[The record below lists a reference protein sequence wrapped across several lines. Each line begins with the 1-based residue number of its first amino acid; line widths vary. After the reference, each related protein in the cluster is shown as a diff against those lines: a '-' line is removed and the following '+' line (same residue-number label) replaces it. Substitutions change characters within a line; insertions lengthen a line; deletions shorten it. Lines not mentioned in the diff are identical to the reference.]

1 MSEKVKPKKPIGT
14 RYKRPK
20 YRNRST
26 TRRLPQ
32 PRINTDITPEVNFQ
46 LFIPNFQV
54 PGLKSERVPPI
65 QEEDEE
71 EENIQL
77 RVEEKFPVNNN
88 RGPQAADYDEEDF
101 SINDNRGLPGA
112 VKHKWYVNNNRG
124 PQAAAAAAASCYDDR
139 GPPRAAASLAS
150 AASCYDV
157 NRQSQ
162 ATSVEC
168 FNFNRE
174 TPRTS
179 RFNSDEY
186 KKSIYKELV
195 DRGDIPPK
203 EDDMIERT
211 FSSSN
216 IPNYVVATRRVET
229 PSLMQIS
236 LDMKDIEAKI
246 MGTRAI
252 CESKA
257 GIHLPVCVASAFTA
271 LGLMLPQQ
279 LINEIE
285 YQRKSEA
292 GIPDKLLLDYLY
304 RKNIITS
311 KTILDFKDEAELI
324 TKIQTLLKKGNSTII
339 SVYGGRHSMT
349 HMVLIVNAGPH
360 IDRSDRDR
368 SGVYCVDILADVIIE
383 LDGDDTPFIQYL
395 SKSDRETNSIF
406 VYNGL
411 TINEKRG
418 VKRKE
423 EEEEIHIRKK
433 KLKPSKKRRLEG
445 GRKTRKRVHL

>member
-1 MSEKVKPKKPIGT
+1 
-14 RYKRPK
+14 
-20 YRNRST
+20 
-26 TRRLPQ
+26 
-32 PRINTDITPEVNFQ
+32 
-46 LFIPNFQV
+46 
-54 PGLKSERVPPI
+54 
-65 QEEDEE
+65 
-71 EENIQL
+71 
-77 RVEEKFPVNNN
+77 
-88 RGPQAADYDEEDF
+88 
-101 SINDNRGLPGA
+101 
-112 VKHKWYVNNNRG
+112 
-124 PQAAAAAAASCYDDR
+124 
-139 GPPRAAASLAS
+139 
-150 AASCYDV
+150 
-157 NRQSQ
+157 
-162 ATSVEC
+162 
-168 FNFNRE
+168 
-174 TPRTS
+174 
-179 RFNSDEY
+179 
-186 KKSIYKELV
+186 
-195 DRGDIPPK
+195 
-203 EDDMIERT
+203 MIERT